1 MTIDTKT
8 TDIDDLDIYANEQY
22 AVGVPHD
29 KLTRLRREDPVH
41 WHELPDGGG
50 CWYLLRH
57 ADVAE
62 ASRTWQTFSA
72 ARGGIVIEDQAP
84 EALERSRTQLLSMD
98 PPEHREMRNLVLTA
112 FTPRTIDAMEP
123 WLREQSRLIME
134 RSAQAVECDFVMDVA
149 GELPMQTINQMMAVP
164 DEHRKRIVQLADDVI
179 AGGGGRER
187 GSDDDPGIILGG
199 LGYQMA
205 SERKGKDGTDL
216 ISLMLRA
223 TYQGEPLDEVG
234 FAGLFV
240 QIAVAA
246 NETTRS
252 LLAGGLLALVDNPDA
267 YRALEDDHTKIPHA
281 VEEMLRWVTPVHYFR
296 RTATTDI
303 ELHGKQIR
311 EGDRVVLHY
320 TSANF
325 DEDVFADPTR
335 FDITRDPNPHLA
347 FGWGEHFCL
356 GARLARLEA
365 RVFFEEMFRAFRAVE
380 VIGPVERLASNLT
393 NTTKRIPVRLT
404 PR

>member
-8 TDIDDLDIYANEQY
+8 SNIDDLDIYSNEQY
-22 AVGVPHD
+22 AVAVPHE
-29 KLTRLRREDPVH
+29 KLARLRREDPVH

-267 YRALEDDHTKIPHA
+267 YRALEADHTKIPHA

-365 RVFFEEMFRAFRAVE
+365 RVFFEELFRAFRAVE

-393 NTTKRIPVRLT
+393 NTTRRIPVRLT

>member
-8 TDIDDLDIYANEQY
+8 SNIDDLDIYSNEQY
-22 AVGVPHD
+22 AVAVPHE
-29 KLTRLRREDPVH
+29 KLARLRREDPVH

-267 YRALEDDHTKIPHA
+267 YRALEADHTKIPHA

-365 RVFFEEMFRAFRAVE
+365 RVFFEELFRAFRAVE